1 MGRSHQW
8 EWKNMEFL
16 GFYGILWDFMR
27 IDGGNLWEFVVH
39 HSRLYTVICVFDEWR
54 YLIYNIYN
62 RVCLIIN

>member
-1 MGRSHQW
+1 MG
-8 EWKNMEFL
+8 MEKHGIF
-16 GFYGILWDFMR
+16 GILWDFMR

-39 HSRLYTVICVFDEWR
+39 HSRLYTVICVIDEWR